1 MRIGIREL
9 EYELSAYEDNSPV
22 VRLNYNPTAAL
33 QDGKPVFDAVKRKK
47 NG

>member
-9 EYELSAYEDNSPV
+9 EYELSAYEDNSPI

-33 QDGKPVFDAVKRKK
+33 QDGKPAF
-47 NG
+47 